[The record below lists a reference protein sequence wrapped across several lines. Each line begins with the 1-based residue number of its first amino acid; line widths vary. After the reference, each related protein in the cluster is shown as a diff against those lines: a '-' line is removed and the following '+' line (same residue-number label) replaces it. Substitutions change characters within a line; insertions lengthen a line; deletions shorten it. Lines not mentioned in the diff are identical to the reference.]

1 MGVDLT
7 SSKKCLINNHLWR
20 YSKIEM
26 VVINTK
32 LKILLIEDDA
42 IEVMKLKRAIKK
54 LELDHELI
62 EAKNGEEA
70 LVILRDDKVIPDVI
84 FLDLNMPK
92 INGLEFL
99 RILKKD
105 DILRYIPTVMLTTSN
120 NRKDVLACYE
130 TGVAGYIIKPL
141 KYDDY
146 VKKIN
151 VALQYWSMNELI
163 KA

>member
-1 MGVDLT
+1 V
-7 SSKKCLINNHLWR
+7 KNVR
-20 YSKIEM
+20 
-26 VVINTK
+26 
-32 LKILLIEDDA
+32 LKVLLIEDDT

-54 LELDHELI
+54 LELEHELI

-70 LVILRDDKVIPDVI
+70 LTLLKNDQILPDVI

-99 RILKKD
+99 KILKED
-105 DILRYIPTVMLTTSN
+105 DILKYIPTIILTTSN
-120 NRKDVLACYE
+120 NRKDVLACYQ

-141 KYDDY
+141 KYEDY
-146 VKKIN
+146 IKKIS
-151 VALQYWSMNELI
+151 VALEYWSMNELI

>member
-26 VVINTK
+26 VIINTK